1 MNKTQQNTRIKA
13 LESRISRLSRI
24 IKNESR
30 SDFDSAEDCIYSAL
44 DSGLISS
51 DDLCEELIRACPAR
65 LLWRVC
71 ETLDIVNVH

>member
-1 MNKTQQNTRIKA
+1 MNKTQQNARIKV

-30 SDFDSAEDCIYSAL
+30 SDFESAADCIYSAL

-51 DDLCEELIRACPAR
+51 DDLCEELIKVCPAR

-71 ETLDIVNVH
+71 ETLDIVDVH